1 MADELKI
8 EEQNIKSNRLE
19 NIGLLSANIYHG
31 INNMMSI
38 LRVHTEIAYKSD
50 DLTKIRESIYN
61 TLNTCDEIHKLL
73 RNLLSYSNADN
84 NEKTI
89 CSVKDLLESVI
100 SLVMYQLK
108 AHNIVLVEKFDS
120 DCCVDVDINEI
131 QQAIINLIIN
141 AIESMPNKGGKLE
154 ITACKF
160 SDFAEISF
168 IDNGIGIRKEN
179 LDKIFEPFFT
189 TKKNVRLSNNKV
201 NIGLGLAISKTI
213 VEKYGGKITV
223 ESEHK
228 KGAKFTIKLPLKK
241 MSFLESMVSSNKN
254 IPRYKKY

>member
-1 MADELKI
+1 MRSLRTETPYSVATFGTNRFFLRRLSVTIRAPE
-8 EEQNIKSNRLE
+8 SNECSFNRHCAL
-19 NIGLLSANIYHG
+19 NPGNP
-31 INNMMSI
+31 
-38 LRVHTEIAYKSD
+38 YKSFMCKF
-50 DLTKIRESIYN
+50 LSIN
-61 TLNTCDEIHKLL
+61 DTLAFINKRVKFSKSFCRLKKAIFYVQQ
-73 RNLLSYSNADN
+73 SQ
-84 NEKTI
+84 KT
-89 CSVKDLLESVI
+89 
-100 SLVMYQLK
+100 
-108 AHNIVLVEKFDS
+108 HIVLVEKFDS

-241 MSFLESMVSSNKN
+241 MSFLESMVSPNKN